1 MLQNH
6 FAEATQSHHDSG
18 PITRAMKMIPKG
30 TPWWLSLTY
39 GLAAGS
45 IAGGIYGLWLAVADS
60 NILFVPAS
68 QFTTPYAPAQDA
80 NNNNYGAVAAQ

>member
-1 MLQNH
+1 MRNNYFTDSSPSGH
-6 FAEATQSHHDSG
+6 EAG
-18 PITRAMKMIPKG
+18 PITRALKMIPKG

-60 NILFVPAS
+60 NILFIPAS
-68 QFTTPYAPAQDA
+68 QFTTPYAGGQDP
-80 NNNNYGAVAAQ
+80 NNPAAQAAA